1 MRPAFRLN
9 RKEISGSLG
18 DLGTFIP
25 LLVGMVT
32 VCGLNAGSALFF
44 AGLFNVITGLT
55 FGLPMAVQP
64 MKAIAAIAIS
74 EGLTPAQIAAA
85 GILTSAVILV
95 LGLTN
100 WISRLDRI
108 IPMSVVRGLQ
118 LAVGL
123 TLLFKGIRLVA
134 GTGILIGYDS
144 ILTGLLGGVLVLVL
158 FFSDRF
164 PGALWIFLIGLG
176 LLALES
182 PELFAS
188 LRLDFSLPR
197 WTPPSWSDF
206 LTGGERAAVAQ
217 IPLTLLNSVI
227 AVCALSRDL
236 FPTWPATPRR
246 VSISV
251 GWMNLI
257 AGWFGAM
264 PMCHGSGGLAGQYR
278 FGARSGGSVIFLG
291 GIKIALGILIGTALM
306 PLLAAYPESILGV
319 LLVFSGMELSLVTR
333 DMKDR
338 NSAFVM
344 FLTASTSLA
353 LHSLAIG
360 FVLGWLLSLLFLRGI
375 LRTGPDA
382 PLTSPRRNRNGSE

>member
-1 MRPAFRLN
+1 MRPAIRWD

-85 GILTSAVILV
+85 GILTSAVILI

-123 TLLFKGIRLVA
+123 TLLFKGIRLIA

-144 ILTGLLGGVLVLVL
+144 ILTGLLGGGLVLVL

-197 WTPPSWSDF
+197 WTPPAWGDF
-206 LTGGERAAVAQ
+206 LAGGERAAVAQ

-236 FPTWPATPRR
+236 FPTCPATPRR

-251 GWMNLI
+251 GGMNLI

-291 GIKIALGILIGTALM
+291 GIKIALGCLLGTALM
-306 PLLAAYPESILGV
+306 PILAAYPESILGV
-319 LLVFSGMELSLVTR
+319 LLVFSGMELSLITR
-333 DMKDR
+333 DVKDR

-360 FVLGWLLSLLFLRGI
+360 FVLGWVLSLLFLRGI
-375 LRTGPDA
+375 IRTGPDA
-382 PLTSPRRNRNGSE
+382 PGNHSRSEP